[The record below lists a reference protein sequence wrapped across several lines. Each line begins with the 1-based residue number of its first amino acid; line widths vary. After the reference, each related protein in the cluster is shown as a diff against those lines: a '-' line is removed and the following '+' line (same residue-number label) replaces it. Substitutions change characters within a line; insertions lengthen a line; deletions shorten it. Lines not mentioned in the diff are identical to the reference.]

1 MTVADM
7 IKELEMLCDGRD
19 PATVEVRREFVETG
33 CGWGEDYADFT
44 MDSIGGNDY
53 PLMILI
59 K

>member
-1 MTVADM
+1 MTVAEM
-7 IKELEMLCDGRD
+7 IQQLQDLCDGRD
-19 PATVEVRREFVETG
+19 PATVEVRKEVTSDDM
-33 CGWGEDYADFT
+33 WGSDYEYFT